1 MRLDKFLCDNTDLTR
16 TYARREL
23 QQGQVTVNGAV
34 VKKGALQLAADDEVA
49 WDGEVIT
56 PQGLRYLML
65 YKPEGYIC
73 SNVDELYPSVMNL
86 IQLPAKSQL
95 HVAGR
100 LDADTTGLVLITDDG
115 QWSHRITSP
124 HHACDK
130 VYRID
135 LAEPLIS
142 EAEQYCRDGLM
153 LHGETT
159 PTRPAHLERISETQV
174 LLTIQEGRHHQVKRM
189 MAALGNRVV
198 ALHREQVGTVK
209 LDPDL
214 KKAHWRMLTVK
225 EVDALAPSTV
235 AGTP

>member
-16 TYARREL
+16 THARRQL
-23 QQGQVTVNGAV
+23 QQGEVTVNGVV
-34 VKKGALQLAADDEVA
+34 VKKGAQQLAEHDEVA
-49 WDGEVIT
+49 WGGEVIT
-56 PQGLRYLML
+56 SQGLRYLML

-86 IQLPAKSQL
+86 IQLPAKASL

-100 LDADTTGLVLITDDG
+100 LDADTTGLVLMTDDG

-130 VYRID
+130 VYRVD

-142 EAEQYCRDGLM
+142 EAEQYCREGLM
-153 LHGETT
+153 LHGETM
-159 PTRPAHLERISETQV
+159 PTRPARLERVSDTQV
-174 LLTIQEGRHHQVKRM
+174 RLTIQEGRHHQVKRM

-198 ALHREQVGTVK
+198 ALHREQVGAVK

-214 KKAHWRMLTVK
+214 KKAHWRMLTDE
-225 EVDALAPSTV
+225 EVAALASPATV
-235 AGTP
+235 EMS

>member
-16 TYARREL
+16 TQARRQL
-23 QQGQVTVNGAV
+23 QLGEVMVNGVV
-34 VKKGALQLAADDEVA
+34 VKKGALKLAEHDDVTWAGEEVK
-49 WDGEVIT
+49 

-86 IQLPAKSQL
+86 VQLPVKSQL

-115 QWSHRITSP
+115 QWSHKITSP

-130 VYRID
+130 VYRVD
-135 LAEPLIS
+135 LAEPLMS
-142 EAEQYCRDGLM
+142 EAEQRCQEGLM
-153 LHGETT
+153 LHGETM
-159 PTRPAHLERISETQV
+159 PTRPARLERVSETQV

-198 ALHREQVGTVK
+198 ALHREQVGPVR

-214 KKAHWRMLTVK
+214 KKAHWRMLTTE
-225 EVDALAPSTV
+225 EVAALAHPVS
-235 AGTP
+235 ANMA